1 MQSGIDIDAA
11 NNNNCT
17 ALHVTAT
24 LDRIEVARLLIE
36 SGANKEVR
44 SIENK
49 TALDCAVSNPMRI
62 LLQSKSKKDSL
73 VRRFN

>member
-1 MQSGIDIDAA
+1 M
-11 NNNNCT
+11 
-17 ALHVTAT
+17 TAT

-73 VRRFN
+73 VRFN